1 MAVDLTGQPFF
12 PRPERAGRVVCGLL
26 GLSAHT
32 CHPFLRDG
40 SPGPA
45 AGGRRRAHPHPVRR
59 PREAGPGAGT
69 AALRFRFRFLG
80 RGGAARGGA
89 ARGRPGRLGPGP
101 GPGPKVGPGPGP
113 GVMPLL
119 SPAMALSTQALRV
132 LCASGGSLELS
143 ELRQQLP
150 GRPRAEL
157 LEPVLRDT
165 ERFTLL
171 RRPAEEA
178 ADTEEE
184 VVVVVATSALR
195 LCPEHGAGCQGRC
208 GRLHL
213 CKYHLKGLCRNQ
225 QARKE
230 CKFVHDFYTDHNHHV
245 LKRYGFENFSSNEL
259 RQLLLQNDP
268 SLLPEVCL
276 HYNKGDG
283 PYGSCTFKETCT
295 KLHACQYFLRGQC
308 RFGSSCKR
316 SHDLLKSESY
326 KKLKRQGISPD
337 IIQKL
342 PSIYRNMYAIQN
354 NNGSVYDIEDNKS
367 SPCKERKHSSSQ
379 ESSSTNN
386 DESEQICLYHLYK
399 SCGFK
404 DKCTRTHFH
413 LPYRWQVFEG
423 NTWKDF
429 KNMEEIEK
437 EYCDP
442 KNIRSSNVV
451 TESGYG
457 LSCISFLNMYCGF
470 GKVRRLSTASSVT
483 RPPHFILTTE
493 WIWYWKDEYGVWKE
507 YGKKDDDHAAATVNS
522 DDLEK
527 AYIAKSTPKL
537 HFKAGKHEYELNFG
551 AMIQKNLRYTTER
564 EVCRRPKFVSQT
576 DVEKA
581 RARGCKRTEEFKGI
595 PAHWDKSALPDLGF
609 KLIDLDSSS
618 DEYKKVKADFQR
630 TMPKTVIK
638 RIRRVQNPSLW
649 ELYQWQ
655 KEKMQK
661 SNGGKTDERFL
672 FHGTSKKHI
681 DAICQQNF
689 DWRICGLHGTVYGKG
704 SYFARDASYSDNYC
718 REDSSPKTMFLA
730 RVLVGEFTL
739 GNSSYVIP
747 PLKDGQNFYDS
758 CVNNFSNPSI
768 FVIFEKQQIYPEYLI
783 EYVDQ
788 ISARLW

>member
-1 MAVDLTGQPFF
+1 MSRSEHCLASRGF
-12 PRPERAGRVVCGLL
+12 PV
-26 GLSAHT
+26 H
-32 CHPFLRDG
+32 
-40 SPGPA
+40 
-45 AGGRRRAHPHPVRR
+45 
-59 PREAGPGAGT
+59 
-69 AALRFRFRFLG
+69 
-80 RGGAARGGA
+80 
-89 ARGRPGRLGPGP
+89 
-101 GPGPKVGPGPGP
+101 
-113 GVMPLL
+113 
-119 SPAMALSTQALRV
+119 
-132 LCASGGSLELS
+132 
-143 ELRQQLP
+143 
-150 GRPRAEL
+150 
-157 LEPVLRDT
+157 
-165 ERFTLL
+165 
-171 RRPAEEA
+171 
-178 ADTEEE
+178 
-184 VVVVVATSALR
+184 
-195 LCPEHGAGCQGRC
+195 
-208 GRLHL
+208 
-213 CKYHLKGLCRNQ
+213 
-225 QARKE
+225 RKE
-230 CKFVHDFYTDHNHHV
+230 CKFVHDFYTDHNHRV

-354 NNGSVYDIEDNKS
+354 NNGSVFDIEDNKS
-367 SPCKERKHSSSQ
+367 SQCKERKHSSSQ

-413 LPYRWQVFEG
+413 LPYRWQVFDG

-442 KNIRSSNVV
+442 KNI
-451 TESGYG
+451 SGYG

-551 AMIQKNLRYTTER
+551 
-564 EVCRRPKFVSQT
+564 

-788 ISARLW
+788 INTASGEFGKTVSVKEQQYPVPPLDRLEYCAHPDERKSKNRENNLHMLSRTRAANPLSERRPACPAQPGRVGRNASVEPEAHSQWNCTNLHQLRMEPAKCSFSGERCVLLLLYPAASCKRSGVQCGDPAEPSQHGGTHLDVRQPQDLLERSQEGSHSPLQCSSYELNH